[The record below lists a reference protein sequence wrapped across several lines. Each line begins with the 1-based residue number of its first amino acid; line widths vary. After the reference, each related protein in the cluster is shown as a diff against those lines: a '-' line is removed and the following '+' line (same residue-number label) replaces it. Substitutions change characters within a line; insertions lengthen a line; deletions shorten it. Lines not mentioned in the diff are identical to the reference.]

1 MRMYKL
7 KLEQN
12 SMCKVHIVACIF
24 CLLTVWLPAQDTTK
38 TQTVNISSA
47 FRPVLKNAVKL
58 NFTASPPAPDDTR
71 PNLAYNIPVQNLYF
85 NLQPVSLKPLALQID
100 SAGQAHNSNYVK
112 LGYGNFSTP
121 LVDAGFTLGDGKK
134 TNFNLFATH
143 LAQKGNLRAQRFSNT
158 AFSAH
163 LNTVLN
169 KVEVYGK
176 AGYQQQSFYL
186 YGPDPSTASA
196 KEDSLRKPYQ
206 TINIRAGFR
215 NAFVNKF
222 GLAYNPDLNINI
234 FGDSKSNETN
244 AVFNVP
250 VDVNVGTSFGLNFAG
265 NIDFTSFK
273 PTGGS
278 NYTNNV
284 YALNAAAMLKTSKV
298 YLRAGVRPTW
308 DNNNLKVLPDILLD
322 FHLQEK
328 KIILTGGW
336 VGHVRKNTYQYLVS
350 QNPWI
355 NQPLSQFNTRIT
367 EAYGGFKGTLAS
379 SFNYRVQAG
388 FIEYL
393 NQPLF
398 VNHIKPAV
406 FTVLQEAKLQGMRV
420 NAELG
425 FVVQDKFNASA
436 KLDIYNFFNQQT
448 YARAYHILP
457 LQLSAAAR
465 WQPAKRIMVKAD
477 VFAWPGTVYLR
488 DVTGNIGML
497 SSAFDV
503 NAGAEFRFL
512 NNLSA
517 WVQFNNLANSAYQRW
532 NNYDVLGFNVIG
544 GIRLT
549 FDQKQKE

>member
-1 MRMYKL
+1 MLYKL
-7 KLEQN
+7 YIL
-12 SMCKVHIVACIF
+12 VAGC
-24 CLLTVWLPAQDTTK
+24 CLAGFIAVAQDTTR
-38 TQTVNISSA
+38 TQTVNISSV
-47 FRPVLKNAVKL
+47 FRPVLKHAVKL

-71 PNLAYNIPVQNLYF
+71 PNLAYNIPVQNLFF
-85 NLQPVSLKPLALQID
+85 NLQPVALKPLALQID

-112 LGYGNFSTP
+112 IGYGNFSTP

-134 TNFNLFATH
+134 TNFNLFASH
-143 LAQKGNLRAQRFSNT
+143 IAQKGDLRAQRFSNT
-158 AFSAH
+158 AFAAH

-186 YGPDPSTASA
+186 YGPDPSTVSA

-206 TINIRAGFR
+206 TINLRAGLR
-215 NAFVNKF
+215 NAFVNSF
-222 GLAYNPDLNINI
+222 GLIYNPDLNINI
-234 FGDSKSNETN
+234 FGDTKANETN
-244 AVFNVP
+244 AVLNVP
-250 VDVNVGTSFGLNFAG
+250 VDVNIGTNFGLSFTG
-265 NIDFTSFK
+265 NVDLTSFK
-273 PTGGS
+273 PTGGN

-284 YALNAAAMLKTSKV
+284 YFLNAAALLKTSKV

-308 DNNNLKVLPDILLD
+308 DNSNLKVLPDILLD

-336 VGHVRKNTYQYLVS
+336 TAHVRKNTYQYLVS

-355 NQPLSQFNTRIT
+355 NQPLTQFNTRIT
-367 EAYGGFKGTLAS
+367 EAYGGFKGTLAN

-393 NQPLF
+393 NLPLF
-398 VNHIKPAV
+398 VNLSKPAV
-406 FTVLQEAKLQGMRV
+406 FDVLQEAKLQGVRI

-425 FVVQDKFNASA
+425 LVVQDKFNASA

-457 LQLSAAAR
+457 LQLTTAAR
-465 WQPAKRIMVKAD
+465 WQPVKKVMVKVDA
-477 VFAWPGTVYLR
+477 FAWPGAVYLK
-488 DVTGNIGML
+488 DNAGNTGRL
-497 SSAFDV
+497 SSAFDL
-503 NAGAEFRFL
+503 NAGAEFRFHKSL
-512 NNLSA
+512 GA

-532 NNYDVLGFNVIG
+532 NNYDVLGFNVVG

-549 FDQKQKE
+549 FDQKQK